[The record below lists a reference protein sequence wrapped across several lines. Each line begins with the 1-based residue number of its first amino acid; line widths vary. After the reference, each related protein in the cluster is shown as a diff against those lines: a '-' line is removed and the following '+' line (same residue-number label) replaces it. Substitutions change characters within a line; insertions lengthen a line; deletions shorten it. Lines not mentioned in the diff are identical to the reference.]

1 MVSQT
6 QKTLGGSFYRA
17 HNKSEIIAKLNDVIN
32 EKDKI
37 NDKMVHTVR
46 DKLEQDRQIIQMTHE
61 LGNLKEAY
69 NELKAER

>member
-1 MVSQT
+1 MS
-6 QKTLGGSFYRA
+6 
-17 HNKSEIIAKLNDVIN
+17 

-37 NDKMVHTVR
+37 NDKMVNTVR

-69 NELKAER
+69 NDLKAEQ

>member
-1 MVSQT
+1 MVSHT
-6 QKTLGGSFYRA
+6 HKTLGGSFYRG
-17 HNKSEIIAKLNDVIN
+17 HNKSEILAKLNDVMS

-46 DKLEQDRQIIQMTHE
+46 GKLEQDRQIIQMTHE

-69 NELKAER
+69 NDLKAER